1 LPYTVNRLELRHLR
15 YFVAVAELGSV
26 SRAAESLFIAQPPL
40 SMQIKQLEEELGV
53 PLLLR
58 YARGVRLTAAGTV
71 FLEQAKELLARA
83 ERAKQLA
90 RRQDSVAAG
99 LARIGFVPSA
109 GHTVVPRLVRRLRS
123 IRPECEIDVR
133 EMVTA
138 RQSQALLDGEIDIG
152 LLRPPITSSRL
163 TIASELSDPFCLA
176 IPDGH
181 ALTGSGPIDLRSTA
195 REIFVGFTRQ
205 CGPAFYDQ
213 TLGLCT
219 DVGFSP
225 NLRYEASTLYGVLDL
240 VSAGLGIAIVPASSS
255 TLAPTGFVLRIL
267 NRPTRAG
274 CLALAQS
281 RGDPNP
287 MLSTLSELTSA
298 VFDELGA
305 EMRQRVAGMT

>member
-1 LPYTVNRLELRHLR
+1 MELRHLR

-26 SRAAESLFIAQPPL
+26 SRAAETLFIAQPPL

-71 FLEQAKELLARA
+71 FLEQAKDLLARA
-83 ERAKQLA
+83 ERAKQMA
-90 RRQDSVAAG
+90 RRQDNVAAG
-99 LARIGFVPSA
+99 LARIGYVPSA
-109 GHTVVPRLVRRLRS
+109 GHTVMPRLVRRLRS
-123 IRPECEIDVR
+123 IHPECEIVVR

-138 RQSQALLDGEIDIG
+138 QQSQALQDSEIDIG

-163 TIASELSDPFCLA
+163 TITSELSDPFCLA

-181 ALTGSGPIDLRSTA
+181 ALTGTGPIDLRSA
-195 REIFVGFTRQ
+195 AQEIFVGFTRHH
-205 CGPAFYDQ
+205 GPDFYDQ

-240 VSAGLGIAIVPASSS
+240 VSAGLGVAIVPASSS
-255 TLAPTGFVLRIL
+255 TLSPTGFGLRIL

-298 VFDELGA
+298 VFDELGT